1 MKHKRLQNKII
12 KLLENEGKPMNT
24 KQIVDYLSTLKTTQV
39 VKNKNTIYQY
49 ESETAFWQQHKRV
62 VGQIMKRKQFDNL
75 GYDNETR
82 TSVWGLRGVA
92 YAMD

>member
-12 KLLENEGKPMNT
+12 KLLENEGRPMST

-39 VKNKNTIYQY
+39 VKNKT
-49 ESETAFWQQHKRV
+49 TFWQQHKRV

-75 GYDNETR
+75 GYDDETR